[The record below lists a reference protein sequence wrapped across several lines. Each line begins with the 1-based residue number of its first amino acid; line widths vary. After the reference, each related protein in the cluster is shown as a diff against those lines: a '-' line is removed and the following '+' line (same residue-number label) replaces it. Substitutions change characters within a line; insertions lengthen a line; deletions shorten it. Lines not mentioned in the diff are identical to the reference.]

1 GGGRVRM
8 SPPMAP
14 RGQFFM
20 PSRFLTVPR
29 PSEGPEGPS
38 TVKSCRSD
46 FFETPR
52 AWGGGL
58 AGVLRQ
64 LPDQGGRR
72 GQAVCRH
79 PVGPPRAAEA
89 LRDAE
94 GGPLHA
100 PLARHRERRIL
111 LPQRGRAPADCGGPG
126 LHAPA
131 PGGGHRAPGRSLQEQ
146 RRGSR
151 GWRARRRV
159 PPAGTGRPD
168 SSARLC
174 WRCEH
179 LCEDSDFLCQ
189 APGAPGQELGAR
201 AGPGGHENR
210 KLQKGDTEE
219 FPSSGSSFEN
229 YEEQR
234 ELGHRASR
242 GNLGDAEAGCLDRL
256 RRLLPSGRRHA
267 ADLKADGPRSDH
279 HESGHVDQADQV
291 GNLGGSADQKSGA
304 GNHSEAGEKVG
315 GQRAPQVHTT
325 SFEEMFEVNA
335 TVMGCGKDA
344 KIWMHDILKSFDD
357 IVSNI
362 TNLHRFKEEIKVVAL
377 RMSKHPEAGA
387 ANLSQF
393 RACMLAAL
401 RSLLPRVWTTSHE
414 EAWCWLWDRVATSLR
429 KNVASIPAHAQCLS
443 RRREIGGQDETERY
457 GFRRDI
463 YTRFFEI
470 APEGQDFFKQSNTR
484 LHFIADRILVM
495 TIEIFHQPKTLLSEI
510 SALGLRHVGFGIPT
524 HLFPPFVNA
533 CVHVMRSRTKD
544 GSVNE
549 AFRWSLSLIS
559 QILVRTINEGST
571 VVMQAIN
578 RNSVSQLKRAIAKEP
593 RGRRFQSLLDVHVGE
608 QHISPLEWAIES
620 GSLRVAE
627 AILRDL
633 LTIRADRAKYY
644 YGVDELFGRHPDI
657 VKKISEE
664 AMTLLMT
671 LLDGLVWRSH
681 RTSERPEG
689 TMRRRVQLLPQAR
702 PRREGRRLFRFPAVD
717 IRCRR
722 PRVCL
727 PPGHL
732 QDPGHAVGRGRVQK
746 LHHLQDVEHGR
757 PDRVPHE
764 PGGPRAALRA
774 VGPGAVHGPRWQ
786 DIHLHH
792 RHGQADHLPPGPH
805 LDVVPRHD
813 AQNHSGDRHGRKRLH
828 RSRGDGRG
836 PQAVQGHGRGGDT
849 EGPARPPGRR
859 RGGRAGRGAQGHR
872 EQGEKNTYNII
883 SFALMLVLAL
893 MLPHEPLIWCLDSPT
908 TQCPDA
914 DKIRHQYSVL
924 AMMAMAVHWFI
935 LIDLAVFNT
944 QISAFLLV
952 IGQVTGEVKQ
962 FLMAICFLLL
972 MFGSAISIM
981 CRNCP
986 TEGGN
991 YDDMPNAI
999 VTLFAITVSLYQ
1011 GDFRQIDES
1020 PVLLLSVFTF
1030 LTVSVILLLNLL
1042 IAQINRSYEYIYKDM
1057 LGFARLNRASLIVD
1071 AMKAE
1076 QKKPKWHKYVA
1087 SLKLDERVEF
1097 DEGDLGLAGCIQI
1110 LEEAKLHRQ
1119 LTESIHRYGGTSS
1132 PLEPW
1137 PEDKSELQLESNEEN
1152 VSTASTR

>member
-1 GGGRVRM
+1 
-8 SPPMAP
+8 
-14 RGQFFM
+14 
-20 PSRFLTVPR
+20 
-29 PSEGPEGPS
+29 
-38 TVKSCRSD
+38 
-46 FFETPR
+46 
-52 AWGGGL
+52 
-58 AGVLRQ
+58 
-64 LPDQGGRR
+64 
-72 GQAVCRH
+72 
-79 PVGPPRAAEA
+79 
-89 LRDAE
+89 
-94 GGPLHA
+94 
-100 PLARHRERRIL
+100 
-111 LPQRGRAPADCGGPG
+111 
-126 LHAPA
+126 
-131 PGGGHRAPGRSLQEQ
+131 
-146 RRGSR
+146 
-151 GWRARRRV
+151 
-159 PPAGTGRPD
+159 
-168 SSARLC
+168 
-174 WRCEH
+174 
-179 LCEDSDFLCQ
+179 
-189 APGAPGQELGAR
+189 
-201 AGPGGHENR
+201 
-210 KLQKGDTEE
+210 
-219 FPSSGSSFEN
+219 
-229 YEEQR
+229 
-234 ELGHRASR
+234 
-242 GNLGDAEAGCLDRL
+242 
-256 RRLLPSGRRHA
+256 
-267 ADLKADGPRSDH
+267 
-279 HESGHVDQADQV
+279 
-291 GNLGGSADQKSGA
+291 
-304 GNHSEAGEKVG
+304 
-315 GQRAPQVHTT
+315 
-325 SFEEMFEVNA
+325 
-335 TVMGCGKDA
+335 
-344 KIWMHDILKSFDD
+344 
-357 IVSNI
+357 
-362 TNLHRFKEEIKVVAL
+362 
-377 RMSKHPEAGA
+377 
-387 ANLSQF
+387 
-393 RACMLAAL
+393 
-401 RSLLPRVWTTSHE
+401 
-414 EAWCWLWDRVATSLR
+414 
-429 KNVASIPAHAQCLS
+429 
-443 RRREIGGQDETERY
+443 
-457 GFRRDI
+457 
-463 YTRFFEI
+463 
-470 APEGQDFFKQSNTR
+470 
-484 LHFIADRILVM
+484 
-495 TIEIFHQPKTLLSEI
+495 
-510 SALGLRHVGFGIPT
+510 
-524 HLFPPFVNA
+524 
-533 CVHVMRSRTKD
+533 
-544 GSVNE
+544 VNE

-689 TMRRRVQLLPQAR
+689 TMRRCNYFLKHVLVAKDGGFSDSLQWISAAGDPAFVSHPVISKILDMLWGGVVYRSFIISRMWNMVGLIVFLMSQEVLERHFEQSAQVRYMVLAGR
-702 PRREGRRLFRFPAVD
+702 IYTYIIGMGRLITYHLGRIWTWCRDTMRRIIQEIDTDGNGSIDREEM
-717 IRCRR
+717 
-722 PRVCL
+722 
-727 PPGHL
+727 
-732 QDPGHAVGRGRVQK
+732 
-746 LHHLQDVEHGR
+746 VE
-757 PDRVPHE
+757 
-764 PGGPRAALRA
+764 ALRRFKDT
-774 VGPGAVHGPRWQ
+774 VGAEIRKALRVLRDDDGAGGQ
-786 DIHLHH
+786 DE
-792 RHGQADHLPPGPH
+792 A
-805 LDVVPRHD
+805 
-813 AQNHSGDRHGRKRLH
+813 RK
-828 RSRGDGRG
+828 
-836 PQAVQGHGRGGDT
+836 AI
-849 EGPARPPGRR
+849 ANK
-859 RGGRAGRGAQGHR
+859 
-872 EQGEKNTYNII
+872 EKNTYNII

-893 MLPHEPLIWCLDSPT
+893 MLPHEPLIWCLDSPDWPT

-1137 PEDKSELQLESNEEN
+1137 PEDKSELQLESNEERLDRLDAMIQKALAKFHR
-1152 VSTASTR
+1152 SGAQPGDPPPGEPAAGSDSESSARASLSPRGRAGEP